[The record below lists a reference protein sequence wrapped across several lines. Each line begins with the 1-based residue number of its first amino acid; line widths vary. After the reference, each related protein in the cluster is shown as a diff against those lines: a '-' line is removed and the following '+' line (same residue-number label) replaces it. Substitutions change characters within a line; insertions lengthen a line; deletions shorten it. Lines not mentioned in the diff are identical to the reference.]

1 MSSTDKNAS
10 KGNDAIDRFFDG
22 ELMPL
27 ASRLRASDPGVF
39 LAKVDPAAE
48 SYYVKRTKRTMSKA
62 DFEVAACVD
71 GAEFARRLAAHW
83 NACGCGALAPLAPSI
98 GKIAD
103 AVRVEEHDNADVS
116 PFVYVMF

>member
-1 MSSTDKNAS
+1 MNSTENHS
-10 KGNDAIDRFFDG
+10 FKGHMAIERFFDG

-27 ASRLRASDPGVF
+27 ASRLRSSEPGLFLTTIDPS
-39 LAKVDPAAE
+39 AE
-48 SYYVKRTKRTMSKA
+48 SYYIKRTKRTMSKA

-71 GAEFARRLAAHW
+71 GAEFARRLSVHW
-83 NACGCGALAPLAPSI
+83 NACGCQSLASSI

-103 AVRVEEHDNADVS
+103 AVRVDEHDSADVS